1 MRIWGFCGWNNFHL
15 ILVQPA
21 DNQQPPQNTWPI
33 ILFDELSRRLNI
45 ILLSFVF
52 IKGHFAVWYTHL
64 WTMTTHSES
73 LFSIHWTSG
82 LELWLDGISS
92 HTLWIWYDGLETDC
106 SDLMVWSQ
114 RQQQKMPIWQ
124 THFKSPLA
132 TVKKLD

>member
-33 ILFDELSRRLNI
+33 ILLDELSRRLNI

-73 LFSIHWTSG
+73 LFSIHQ
-82 LELWLDGISS
+82 
-92 HTLWIWYDGLETDC
+92 HQ
-106 SDLMVWSQ
+106 VWSCGWMAFPAILCESDMMGWK
-114 RQQQKMPIWQ
+114 RTVLIWWSGHSVSSKKCRYDKPILKVHWR
-124 THFKSPLA
+124 P
-132 TVKKLD
+132 